1 MRAGMTA
8 GIEKSFLS
16 AAAIQ
21 EYRLVMFGADDNTVA
36 TANGSAAEIIGVAQH
51 ETAAAGEEI
60 RVMLTG
66 IAEVRLGG
74 AVTRGQLIT
83 SDANG
88 QGVAAT
94 QHAHAENLAA
104 AYTQNATTASASAVR
119 VIGRALA
126 SGAAGDIIPVFLAP
140 GIA

>member
-51 ETAAAGEEI
+51 DTAAVGEEI

-74 AVTRGQLIT
+74 AVTRGQNIT

-88 QGVAAT
+88 NGIAAT
-94 QHAHAENLAA
+94 QHTHTENTAA
-104 AYTQNATTASASAVR
+104 TYTQNATTAAASAVR
-119 VIGRALA
+119 VIGKALA
-126 SGAAGDIIPVFLAP
+126 SGVSGDIIPVLLSQ